1 MYRKIKSACEYAVYA
16 VVISAFVFHLNST
29 ITGDA
34 HAQENTQQKQNTQ
47 PKLETVQDTI
57 KQSVDSIYQKTR

>member
-34 HAQENTQQKQNTQ
+34 HAQENAQQKQNTQ

>member
-16 VVISAFVFHLNST
+16 VVISVFVFHLNST

>member
-29 ITGDA
+29 ITGDV
-34 HAQENTQQKQNTQ
+34 HAQENAQQKQNTQ